1 MTIKVKNVKGTIDFS
16 TGVAGLTPT
25 FTADSSGS
33 PLLDS
38 AYTGNHAGDI
48 FWDSAKSQLKMFVND
63 SSGWYNITT
72 TDSAETL
79 TSIPPTPEFRWI
91 GHKGVS
97 STNGGAGTFFFA
109 QMTSATDGAFTVQEG
124 DTIVLV
130 FGRGNSYGYYPSYTP
145 TDGYGNFTYV
155 SGASYSGNDT
165 YDHDHAIFYRTV
177 TSGDIANG
185 STRFQPQSLGTQ
197 SYQACAFLFYVF
209 RGVTGIDNGKG
220 SMYNNRSLYSYTGQ
234 HSTTLDDAGQY
245 IVFSHA
251 NGWNDY
257 QNSRV
262 KAKCV
267 KCQSVFPSTRSQ
279 PGRPAEVKP
288 SQPFSLANSTIA
300 GCISSISPI
309 LPPHKKTCKKR
320 FLGKLTNSVTI
331 HESLLLHNCIS

>member
-25 FTADSSGS
+25 FTAGSSGS

-63 SSGWYNITT
+63 SAGWFNITT

-79 TSIPPTPEFRWI
+79 SSIPPTPEFRWI

-97 STNGGAGTFFFA
+97 STNGNYGTFTFS
-109 QMTSATDGAFTVQEG
+109 QMTSATDGDFTVQED
-124 DTIVLV
+124 DTIILV

-185 STRFQPQSLGTQ
+185 YVRFQPQSLGTM

-220 SMYNNRSLYSYTGQ
+220 SQYNNRSLYSYTNQ
-234 HSTTLDDAGQY
+234 HGTILDDAGQY

-257 QNSRV
+257 RGGTSVSSAYYEADPGWAYWRV
-262 KAKCV
+262 NDTDDINISAWLYK
-267 KCQSVFPSTRSQ
+267 STAAVTWYSPAFSQ
-279 PGRPAEVKP
+279 PSYTSASDATLVSCRVY
-288 SQPFSLANSTIA
+288 
-300 GCISSISPI
+300 
-309 LPPHKKTCKKR
+309 
-320 FLGKLTNSVTI
+320 
-331 HESLLLHNCIS
+331 